1 MPRRGGGGARR
12 VRRTRRRRRRRRI
25 LLVGGL
31 VAFGT
36 YKMTTKDADR
46 VKEHTGTDPEELTDE
61 ELAQAMDQ
69 LGIDKQQVTG
79 ADKEIEA
86 TGDATT
92 PAAATALPSSSTTTP
107 VILAAPPA
115 TRRTWVVPAATSSP
129 PRSGR
134 STRVSNASGTWMS
147 R

>member
-1 MPRRGGGGARR
+1 MPRRGGGGRR

-36 YKMTTKDADR
+36 YKMSTRDADR

-69 LGIDKQQVTG
+69 LGIDKQQVTA
-79 ADKEIEA
+79 ADQEIEA
-86 TGDATT
+86 PGGATS
-92 PAAATALPSSSTTTP
+92 PAAATGDPGDLDELQKLADLNKAG
-107 VILAAPPA
+107 ILTDEEFAAKKA
-115 TRRTWVVPAATSSP
+115 QIL
-129 PRSGR
+129 GL
-134 STRVSNASGTWMS
+134 
-147 R
+147 

>member
-36 YKMTTKDADR
+36 YKMTTKDANR

-69 LGIDKQQVTG
+69 LGIDKQQVTA
-79 ADKEIEA
+79 ADKEIAASGDA
-86 TGDATT
+86 TTTSGDATT
-92 PAAATALPSSSTTTP
+92 PAAATGGAGYMDELQKLADLNKAGVLTDEEFAAKKAQ
-107 VILAAPPA
+107 IL
-115 TRRTWVVPAATSSP
+115 
-129 PRSGR
+129 GL
-134 STRVSNASGTWMS
+134 
-147 R
+147 

>member
-1 MPRRGGGGARR
+1 MPRRGGGGGARR

-69 LGIDKQQVTG
+69 LGIDKEQVTA
-79 ADKEIEA
+79 ADKEIA
-86 TGDATT
+86 ASGDATT
-92 PAAATALPSSSTTTP
+92 PAAATSDPGYADELQKLADLNKAGVLTDEEFAAKKAQ
-107 VILAAPPA
+107 IL
-115 TRRTWVVPAATSSP
+115 
-129 PRSGR
+129 GL
-134 STRVSNASGTWMS
+134 
-147 R
+147 

>member
-79 ADKEIEA
+79 ADKEIA
-86 TGDATT
+86 ASGGATT
-92 PAAATALPSSSTTTP
+92 PAAATGGAGYMDELQKLADLNKAGVLTDDEFAAKKAQ
-107 VILAAPPA
+107 IL
-115 TRRTWVVPAATSSP
+115 
-129 PRSGR
+129 GL
-134 STRVSNASGTWMS
+134 
-147 R
+147 